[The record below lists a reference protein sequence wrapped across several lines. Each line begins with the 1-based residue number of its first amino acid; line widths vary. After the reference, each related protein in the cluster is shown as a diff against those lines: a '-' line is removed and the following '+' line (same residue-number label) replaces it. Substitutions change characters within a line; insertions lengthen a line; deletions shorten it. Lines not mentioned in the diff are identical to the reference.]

1 MPPRQRTAAVNH
13 YRKCGCGC
21 DVSVKTAAAW
31 YLPGHAPEYVA
42 IENASGQWVK
52 LAGVSMEPAF
62 WALVGTTEDHDGLF
76 VRFTA
81 SQPTGVCNVGHLT
94 WEFPKGTMVE
104 VKPTHKR

>member
-1 MPPRQRTAAVNH
+1 MAARAAAVNH

-31 YLPGHAPEYVA
+31 FLPGHAPEWVA

-52 LAGVSMEPAF
+52 VTDISLEPAA
-62 WALVGTTEDHDGLF
+62 WARIGRVEELDGLF
-76 VRFTA
+76 VKVA
-81 SQPTGVCNVGHLT
+81 IADHPTCGNFSWSGYQRG
-94 WEFPKGTMVE
+94 KMVQ